1 MASETVFID
10 EDVGRD
16 DDAAFGTVSSPYKTL
31 LHAMIQQETA
41 PPT

>member
-16 DDAAFGTVSSPYKTL
+16 DSLLALQSSSSRYDPSIL
-31 LHAMIQQETA
+31 EQETA

>member
-16 DDAAFGTVSSPYKTL
+16 DDAAFGTVSPTKLFFTL
-31 LHAMIQQETA
+31 
-41 PPT
+41 

>member
-16 DDAAFGTVSSPYKTL
+16 DDAQPPRPTKLFFTL
-31 LHAMIQQETA
+31 
-41 PPT
+41 